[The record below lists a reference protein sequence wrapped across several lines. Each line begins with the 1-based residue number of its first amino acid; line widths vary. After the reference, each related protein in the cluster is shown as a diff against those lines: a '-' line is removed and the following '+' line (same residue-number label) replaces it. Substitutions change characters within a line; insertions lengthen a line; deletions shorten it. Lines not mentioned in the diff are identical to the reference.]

1 MLIFTPNVG
10 IGVGIFGFDLFDGLM
25 QFFPFILLFGV

>member
-10 IGVGIFGFDLFDGLM
+10 IGVGLFDGLM